1 MYIHKL
7 THSLE
12 ETLVGGKAASLSK
25 LLEYGVDVPDGFA
38 LSKVLLTDYQV
49 QQQWPDGFQ
58 QDLKEAIA
66 RLNSTKLIVRS
77 SAIGEDSA
85 NHSFAGQLDS
95 IVVENE
101 LSAVLATIQQCWK
114 GLENERVKAYEQIS
128 GKRLTEMALVIQVFL
143 EADYAGVTFTQSPT
157 DELSSYTEYV
167 QGAGEQL
174 VAGKI
179 TPKNFSVKRSD
190 SHQLNLPFNA
200 KELIAKSF
208 QLKDRYSAHLDIE
221 WVAKGDQIY
230 FVQARPIT
238 VQVTKKVYWSNTN
251 LNENYP
257 DPISPLLY
265 SIARDSYYH
274 YFKNI
279 SKLLQIDG
287 ETLRS
292 LEYDF
297 SNTVGIW
304 GNRIYYNMT
313 NIHNVMSSSP
323 LRAYFKEAFN
333 QFVGYSDQDVATQS
347 SVNRTSILKLMRRLI
362 YLNLRLESHVQNI
375 EGKVS
380 RFSQKVDEEQGDQMD
395 AKLFYEFLDLRFNQ
409 WYHASLADFF
419 SMIHYK
425 LLGKITHAY
434 FGEESVGVHNTL
446 IQAIPGLISS
456 EPLNDIW
463 DLVVQI
469 DQVEGGKSFFLEN
482 PTDVVWEKVQQS
494 PEWKLV
500 HLGFQ
505 HYLKTWGFRCS
516 GELMFFKRNYMEEP
530 LKFVELVQSYM
541 RNEAVNPRIVI
552 QKKDLER
559 KKAMRA
565 FVWKIIKK
573 RHVLLP
579 LTVFEIIKLY
589 VIATLCKNAISSR
602 ERVRYKQAEMYYKF
616 KVVVKRIGAKQVS
629 IGNLV
634 DSEDILYL
642 SYKEIGEL
650 IGSSAMDAG
659 QLKEKV
665 SKRILQFQE
674 ESKKV
679 FPSNFSTNFG
689 ERPESI
695 AGEVPFVEGATE
707 FRGLA
712 ASGGRIRGRVKVL
725 ESVLEG
731 NKIEQGDILVT
742 KQTDPGWAMVFP
754 LIGGLI
760 VERGGALSHG
770 AIVAREFGIPAV
782 IGIDHI
788 TRSLKDNDEVILD
801 GNLGRIQLIQH
812 D

>member
-1 MYIHKL
+1 MYISKL
-7 THSLE
+7 THSLN

-25 LLEYGVDVPDGFA
+25 LIEFGVDVPNGF
-38 LSKVLLTDYQV
+38 VLTKQLLKDYLIH
-49 QQQWPDGFQ
+49 QQWPEGFLN
-58 QDLKEAIA
+58 DLQKEISS
-66 RLNSTKLIVRS
+66 LNSDKLIVRS
-77 SAIGEDSA
+77 SAIGEDSE

-101 LSAVLATIQQCWK
+101 LSAVEATIRQCWK
-114 GLENERVKAYEQIS
+114 GLENDRVKAYEKIS
-128 GKRLTEMALVIQVFL
+128 GKILTEMGVVIQIFL

-157 DELSSYTEYV
+157 DELCSYTEYV

-179 TPKNFSVKRSD
+179 TPKNFSAKRTGLD
-190 SHQLNLPFNA
+190 VLNLPFNG
-200 KELIAKSF
+200 KQLITKSF
-208 QLKDRYSAHLDIE
+208 QLKDRYACHLDIE
-221 WVAKGDQIY
+221 WVAKGNQIY

-238 VQVTKKVYWSNTN
+238 VEVSKKIYWSNTN

-292 LEYDF
+292 LESAF

-347 SVNRTSILKLMRRLI
+347 SVNRTSLVKLLWRLM
-362 YLNLRLESHVQNI
+362 YLNIRLESHVRNI

-380 RFSQKVDEEQGDQMD
+380 DFSRKVDEENGDQIN

-425 LLGKITHAY
+425 LLGKITHSFY
-434 FGEESVGVHNTL
+434 GEESVGVHNTL

-463 DLVVQI
+463 DLVIQI
-469 DQVEGGKSFFLEN
+469 EKIDGGKTFFLEN
-482 PTDVVWEKVQQS
+482 PAELVWDTVNRS
-494 PEWKLV
+494 SEWKTV
-500 HLGFQ
+500 QFGFQ
-505 HYLKTWGFRCS
+505 QYLKTWGFRCS
-516 GELMFFKRNYMEEP
+516 GELMFFKRNYIEDP

-541 RNEAVNPRIVI
+541 RNDAVNPRLVI

-573 RHVLLP
+573 RHILFP
-579 LTVFEIIKLY
+579 LALFDILKLY
-589 VIATLCKNAISSR
+589 LIASLCKHAISSR

-616 KVVVKRIGAKQVS
+616 KVVVKRIGAKEVS
-629 IGNLV
+629 KGNLS

-650 IGSSAMDAG
+650 IGSSAMDAAL
-659 QLKEKV
+659 LKEKIAD
-665 SKRILQFQE
+665 RILHFKE
-674 ESKKV
+674 ESKKE
-679 FPSNFSTNFG
+679 FPSNFATNFG
-689 ERPESI
+689 ERPEFI
-695 AGEVPFVEGATE
+695 EGEIPFVEGATE

-712 ASGGRIRGRVKVL
+712 ASGGRIKGRVKVL

-731 NKIEQGDILVT
+731 YKIEKGDILVT

-801 GNLGRIQLIQH
+801 GNLGKIQLIHH

>member
-1 MYIHKL
+1 
-7 THSLE
+7 
-12 ETLVGGKAASLSK
+12 
-25 LLEYGVDVPDGFA
+25 
-38 LSKVLLTDYQV
+38 
-49 QQQWPDGFQ
+49 
-58 QDLKEAIA
+58 
-66 RLNSTKLIVRS
+66 
-77 SAIGEDSA
+77 
-85 NHSFAGQLDS
+85 
-95 IVVENE
+95 
-101 LSAVLATIQQCWK
+101 
-114 GLENERVKAYEQIS
+114 
-128 GKRLTEMALVIQVFL
+128 
-143 EADYAGVTFTQSPT
+143 
-157 DELSSYTEYV
+157 
-167 QGAGEQL
+167 
-174 VAGKI
+174 
-179 TPKNFSVKRSD
+179 
-190 SHQLNLPFNA
+190 
-200 KELIAKSF
+200 
-208 QLKDRYSAHLDIE
+208 
-221 WVAKGDQIY
+221 
-230 FVQARPIT
+230 
-238 VQVTKKVYWSNTN
+238 
-251 LNENYP
+251 
-257 DPISPLLY
+257 
-265 SIARDSYYH
+265 
-274 YFKNI
+274 
-279 SKLLQIDG
+279 
-287 ETLRS
+287 
-292 LEYDF
+292 
-297 SNTVGIW
+297 
-304 GNRIYYNMT
+304 
-313 NIHNVMSSSP
+313 
-323 LRAYFKEAFN
+323 
-333 QFVGYSDQDVATQS
+333 
-347 SVNRTSILKLMRRLI
+347 
-362 YLNLRLESHVQNI
+362 
-375 EGKVS
+375 
-380 RFSQKVDEEQGDQMD
+380 
-395 AKLFYEFLDLRFNQ
+395 
-409 WYHASLADFF
+409 
-419 SMIHYK
+419 MIHYK

-579 LTVFEIIKLY
+579 LTVVEIIKLY

>member
-25 LLEYGVDVPDGFA
+25 LLEYGVDVPDGYA
-38 LSKVLLTDYQV
+38 LSKFLLTDYQV

-58 QDLKEAIA
+58 HSLKEAIA
-66 RLNSTKLIVRS
+66 GLNSAKLIVRS

-101 LSAVLATIQQCWK
+101 LSAVLDTIQLCWK

-179 TPKNFSVKRSD
+179 TPKNFSVKRSG

-221 WVAKGDQIY
+221 WVALGDQIF

-469 DQVEGGKSFFLEN
+469 EQVEGGKSFFLEN
-482 PTDVVWEKVQQS
+482 PTDVVWKKVQQS

-516 GELMFFKRNYMEEP
+516 GELMFFKRNYIEEP

-541 RNEAVNPRIVI
+541 RNDAVNPRLVI
-552 QKKDLER
+552 QKKDRER

-629 IGNLV
+629 KGNLV

-665 SKRILQFQE
+665 SRRILQFQE

-695 AGEVPFVEGATE
+695 ADEVPFVEGATE

-801 GNLGRIQLIQH
+801 GNLGKIQLIHH